1 MINPTGHALSV
12 SSTTL
17 TTAQQNLESD
27 AVTDVDAAV
36 TVTESVAA
44 EKATNHKQ
52 PSTPFDKHA
61 AAYASEWEKS
71 TLDKALETL
80 NQDMQAWA
88 TGLRF
93 DIDPDTQRI
102 VLSVVDNDSG
112 EVIRTVPSEAVM
124 AVAKMIA
131 KFQGKGINTKA

>member
-1 MINPTGHALSV
+1 MITPTGHTLSL
-12 SSTTL
+12 SSTAL
-17 TTAQQNLESD
+17 TSAQQNLESD
-27 AVTDVDAAV
+27 AVTEIDAAV
-36 TVTESVAA
+36 TVTESAA
-44 EKATNHKQ
+44 TEKSTADKH
-52 PSTPFDKHA
+52 PTPFGKHT
-61 AAYASEWEKS
+61 AYESEWEKS

-80 NQDMQAWA
+80 NQDMQAWS

-102 VLSVVDNDSG
+102 VLSIVDNDSG

-131 KFQGKGINTKA
+131 QFQGKGISTKA

>member
-1 MINPTGHALSV
+1 MITPTGHSLPL

-17 TTAQQNLESD
+17 ATPQHSLESD
-27 AVTDVDAAV
+27 AVTEADAAV
-36 TVTESVAA
+36 TVTESAA
-44 EKATNHKQ
+44 TEKTADQKQ
-52 PSTPFDKHA
+52 HPTPFDKHT
-61 AAYASEWEKS
+61 AAYESEWEKS

-102 VLSVVDNDSG
+102 VLSIVDNDSG
-112 EVIRTVPSEAVM
+112 EVIRTVPSDAVM

-131 KFQGKGINTKA
+131 KFQGKGISTKA

>member
-1 MINPTGHALSV
+1 MITPTGHTLPL
-12 SSTTL
+12 SSTAL
-17 TTAQQNLESD
+17 TSAQQNVEPD
-27 AVTDVDAAV
+27 AVTKVDAAV
-36 TVTESVAA
+36 TVTESAST
-44 EKATNHKQ
+44 EKTTDQNQH
-52 PSTPFDKHA
+52 PTPFDNYA
-61 AAYASEWEKS
+61 AAYESEWEKS

-131 KFQGKGINTKA
+131 KFQGKGISTTA